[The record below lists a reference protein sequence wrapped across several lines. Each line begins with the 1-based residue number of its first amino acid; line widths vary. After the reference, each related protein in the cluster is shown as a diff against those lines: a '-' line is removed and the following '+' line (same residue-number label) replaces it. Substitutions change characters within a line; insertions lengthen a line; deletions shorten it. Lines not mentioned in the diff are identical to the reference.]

1 MLEHLQPQQ
10 AQSAKLVPM
19 KREKTGDVQLSYA
32 QQRLWFLDQLS
43 GNGTSYLMSIVVRL
57 RGQLNAAVLEQSF
70 AEVVRR
76 HEVLRTRLP
85 VRDGQPVQVVEEAG
99 VWQLPVID
107 LSRLEKSEAEAE
119 AERIVAQQQEQ
130 RFDLGQ
136 GPLMRT
142 LLVRLGTDDHLLLCH
157 MHHLLAD
164 RWSFG
169 ILTEEVSRLYASYG
183 EGRPSDLP
191 ELEIQYGDYVLWE
204 REWLSGEV
212 LETRLKYWRERL
224 EGAQVQLQLPQ
235 QRPRPAVPSF
245 RGARQPVRLTAEMAE
260 RARQFSRREG
270 TTLFMTMLSGFLALL
285 HQYTGQEDLVVG
297 SVIANRERAE
307 VEKLIGFLANT
318 LVLRVDIG
326 GEPTFRELVQRVRE
340 TCLQAYANQ
349 LPPEKLQRSGE
360 RQPLYEVWFQME
372 SRRRQTL
379 HLPGLEWAEVEQAR
393 SNNRRIP
400 TRFELSLVLHEAE
413 DGIIG
418 DFEYDSEL
426 FSNKIIS
433 QMAEDYLAILDSM
446 IKLPDARIAE
456 LALAGQQE
464 THELTGAFAASPA
477 SLASQG

>member
-1 MLEHLQPQQ
+1 
-10 AQSAKLVPM
+10 
-19 KREKTGDVQLSYA
+19 
-32 QQRLWFLDQLS
+32 
-43 GNGTSYLMSIVVRL
+43 
-57 RGQLNAAVLEQSF
+57 
-70 AEVVRR
+70 
-76 HEVLRTRLP
+76 
-85 VRDGQPVQVVEEAG
+85 
-99 VWQLPVID
+99 
-107 LSRLEKSEAEAE
+107 
-119 AERIVAQQQEQ
+119 
-130 RFDLGQ
+130 
-136 GPLMRT
+136 
-142 LLVRLGTDDHLLLCH
+142 
-157 MHHLLAD
+157 
-164 RWSFG
+164 
-169 ILTEEVSRLYASYG
+169 
-183 EGRPSDLP
+183 
-191 ELEIQYGDYVLWE
+191 
-204 REWLSGEV
+204 
-212 LETRLKYWRERL
+212 
-224 EGAQVQLQLPQ
+224 
-235 QRPRPAVPSF
+235 
-245 RGARQPVRLTAEMAE
+245 
-260 RARQFSRREG
+260 
-270 TTLFMTMLSGFLALL
+270 MTMLSGFLALL

-318 LVLRVDIG
+318 LVLRVDIA

-379 HLPGLEWAEVEQAR
+379 HLPGLEWAEVEQTR

-464 THELTGAFAASPA
+464 TNELTGAFAASPA